1 MNLKW
6 ALASVCC
13 VASAASSS
21 LTFAQGGVAVQI
33 GVLPPPV
40 PVVAYVPAPRYGY
53 VWVPGY
59 RVWHRDHY
67 VWTRGYWVRDKHRD
81 KHRYKHGHHRHY
93 DRYAY
98 RY

>member
-1 MNLKW
+1 MNLKCV
-6 ALASVCC
+6 LAGVSL
-13 VASAASSS
+13 VAAVPAA
-21 LTFAQGGVAVQI
+21 FAHGGVAVQI
-33 GVLPPPV
+33 GVIPPPV

-67 VWTRGYWVRDKHRD
+67 VWTRGHWVRQKHR
-81 KHRYKHGHHRHY
+81 HGHYKRY

>member
-1 MNLKW
+1 MNLKH
-6 ALASVCC
+6 ALIGSGFAASV
-13 VASAASSS
+13 AAIPAA
-21 LTFAQGGVAVQI
+21 FAHGGVAVQI

-59 RVWHRDHY
+59 RVWRRDHY
-67 VWTRGYWVRDKHRD
+67 VWTRGHWVRHK
-81 KHRYKHGHHRHY
+81 HRHY

>member
-1 MNLKW
+1 MHIRR
-6 ALASVCC
+6 ALIGVCL
-13 VASAASSS
+13 VAGTAAASAA
-21 LTFAQGGVAVQI
+21 FAHGGVAVQI
-33 GVLPPPV
+33 GVVPPPA

-67 VWTRGYWVRDKHRD
+67 VWTRGHWVRHKHR
-81 KHRYKHGHHRHY
+81 HKHGHYRHY